1 MPQSVDAICP
11 RWASVDLR
19 VALSLECSYP
29 FKIARELSYPSQ
41 FLYLIWGI
49 GMTFSKIAC
58 ALHIATFFFLALL
71 CPASAQIVAIG
82 GSNTQGRGVS
92 SSESYP
98 AQLQTM
104 LEAKGS
110 RMRVVNAGISGDTTT
125 GMLARLSSEVPNGTK
140 IVILQF
146 GTNDFRRAN
155 FDPAVRQANMASIEQ
170 QLRVRGIRIVHS
182 DRLVWAALA
191 AGMKQ
196 SDGTHL
202 TVEGH
207 RRVAAQLLPSIR

>member
-1 MPQSVDAICP
+1 MKSLKTVCTLHVVAFLFFALIC
-11 RWASVDLR
+11 S
-19 VALSLECSYP
+19 
-29 FKIARELSYPSQ
+29 
-41 FLYLIWGI
+41 
-49 GMTFSKIAC
+49 
-58 ALHIATFFFLALL
+58 
-71 CPASAQIVAIG
+71 ASAQVVAIG

-98 AQLQTM
+98 AQLQAM

-110 RMRVVNAGISGDTTT
+110 RMRVANAGISGDTTT
-125 GMLARLSSEVPNGTK
+125 GMLARLSSEVPEGTK

-146 GTNDFRRAN
+146 GTNDFRRGN

-170 QLRVRGIRIVHS
+170 QLRARGIKIVHS

-191 AGMKQ
+191 AGLKQ
-196 SDGTHL
+196 SDGSHL

-207 RRVAAQLLPSIR
+207 RRVASQLLPSIR